1 MRSQAAGQVRGRSS
15 AAIPGPQAQP
25 LPPLRTRGPGSAVH
39 ASRAPCGLGSTPR
52 CLPTRWPGRAEPLHA
67 GAPPPGAEDGRRDGR
82 TRSSRHTHSPCW
94 RRSAR
99 RERARPAVRMCRQKP
114 RPRRPACPP
123 IGRRGNVRA
132 FMHAHWVMTWRFRL
146 SMDCLSSDTCSELG
160 VVISPFYF
168 VWVWDFGDKA
178 F

>member
-132 FMHAHWVMTWRFRL
+132 FTHAHWVMTWRFRL
-146 SMDCLSSDTCSELG
+146 SMDCFSSDTCSELG